1 MIKTLSKV
9 GTEGTHLNVIKA
21 PYEKPTVNITL
32 SWQKLSV
39 SLKIRN
45 QTETS
50 TFTTLIQYSTGRPGH
65 SNQLKRRKKKHPN
78 WKGGNKTVIIHR

>member
-1 MIKTLSKV
+1 M

-21 PYEKPTVNITL
+21 PYEKPTDNITL

-50 TFTTLIQYSTGRPGH
+50 TFTTLIQYSTGSPGH
-65 SNQLKRRKKKHPN
+65 SNQLKRRNKKPPN
-78 WKGGNKTVIIHR
+78 WKGANKTVIIHR